1 MRVLGWSSVTIWLW
15 VVDGF
20 FYSLV
25 SFIVVV
31 VLVYKGSCMWDLI
44 WILCFVK
51 RRIRWDCCAFVI
63 MCRGR
68 WGKCGW
74 FKVKKFCVF
83 WVVFVGEF
91 FFFWGFVW
99 FLLDLYLIGI
109 FWKICGCQKK
119 MQQDHRKKVD
129 FFVVVYVVVNHV
141 CSFVIVIQEF
151 IFFSCFKCCMNH
163 GYCTSLSQGKFSSVM
178 IICLC

>member
-1 MRVLGWSSVTIWLW
+1 LFWGRIFGGVLKMRVLGWSSVTIWLW

-83 WVVFVGEF
+83 WVVFVGDF
-91 FFFWGFVW
+91 FFLRVCLVFTWSLPHRD
-99 FLLDLYLIGI
+99 FLENL
-109 FWKICGCQKK
+109 WVSEENAA
-119 MQQDHRKKVD
+119 R
-129 FFVVVYVVVNHV
+129 
-141 CSFVIVIQEF
+141 S
-151 IFFSCFKCCMNH
+151 
-163 GYCTSLSQGKFSSVM
+163 
-178 IICLC
+178 